1 MPGLL
6 FLLALRHTPRINRGF
21 AGDEKRG
28 EYLHDKSKQF
38 VLWNW
43 LDGQHSWN
51 LKKDVQVEGGLLE
64 GSLDS
69 S

>member
-21 AGDEKRG
+21 AGDEKG
-28 EYLHDKSKQF
+28 EYLHNKSKQF

-43 LDGQHSWN
+43 LDGQYSSN
-51 LKKDVQVEGGLLE
+51 LKKNVQVEGGLLE
-64 GSLDS
+64 GPLDS

>member
-1 MPGLL
+1 MWGLL
-6 FLLALRHTPRINRGF
+6 FLLELCRTPRINRGF
-21 AGDEKRG
+21 AGDERG

-43 LDGQHSWN
+43 LDGQHSWT
-51 LKKDVQVEGGLLE
+51 LKNVQVEGELLE
-64 GSLDS
+64 GPLDS